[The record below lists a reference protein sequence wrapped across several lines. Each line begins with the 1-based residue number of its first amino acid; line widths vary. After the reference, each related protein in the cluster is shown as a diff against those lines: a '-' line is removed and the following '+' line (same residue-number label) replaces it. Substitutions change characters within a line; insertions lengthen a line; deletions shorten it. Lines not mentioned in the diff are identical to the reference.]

1 MKEKRKETVALR
13 YEGETDSAPTVIA
26 KGKGKVAENILAT
39 ASMHGIPVREDPTL
53 AELLGKLDISQAIP
67 EELYRAVAEV
77 FAFVYKMDKA
87 MKEK

>member
-1 MKEKRKETVALR
+1 MNEKRKEAVALR

-26 KGKGKVAENILAT
+26 KGKGKVAENILEA
-39 ASMHGIPVREDPTL
+39 AGMHGIPVREDPTL